1 MLSDNF
7 ELIEFLALKNKH
19 VRGITECLPSSEDDD
34 DLDEELICE
43 ILYGISLGNFN
54 ILIEALLPLCMV
66 SKSVLTDTTLQGFAD
81 LSKNMFL
88 VKREMEKK

>member
-19 VRGITECLPSSEDDD
+19 VPGITECLPSSDND
-34 DLDEELICE
+34 DLDEASICE
-43 ILYGISLGNFN
+43 ILYGISPEDFTT
-54 ILIEALLPLCMV
+54 LIIDLLPLCMYAN
-66 SKSVLTDTTLQGFAD
+66 SELTNRTYQGFAD